1 MEEQKHSPLPWE
13 YYGPT
18 PTSPSAIGV
27 SACKGQVN
35 IYSAPLTT
43 ETDANARLIERACNS
58 HYELVEAVKAL
69 LGDLSDMERVIMD
82 EGDYFCCRHCGR
94 NYSVKN
100 HPRTALE
107 CSDDCAG
114 HIARAA
120 LAKATGGDK

>member
-1 MEEQKHSPLPWE
+1 MEEQKHSPLPWKAE
-13 YYGPT
+13 D
-18 PTSPSAIGV
+18 TSVIADNGHYVCVSSMLRGSANM
-27 SACKGQVN
+27 A
-35 IYSAPLTT
+35 
-43 ETDANARLIERACNS
+43 LIERACNS

-69 LGDLSDMERVIMD
+69 LGDLSDMERVITD
-82 EGDYFCCRHCGR
+82 EGDYFRCRHCGR